1 MDGAK
6 WERSPPTLM
15 VRVRFPNLSSREF
28 SLLLVLVLAL
38 RVFLRVLR
46 FSSLHKDHFSKFQ
59 LDLKTVDKNRH
70 NGMSITKFT
79 YHKRQ
84 RLVAW
89 VHYEEGGLQSG
100 GLAERRHSLHPRAC
114 HILRACVTP
123 HDRLLLIITSV
134 WLIKRHEKMKD
145 VCYSG

>member
-1 MDGAK
+1 MAK
-6 WERSPPTLM
+6 REHGWRKM
-15 VRVRFPNLSSREF
+15 RVLTSHPYGPGSIPEPVVTCEF

-38 RVFLRVLR
+38 RIFLQVLR
-46 FSSLHKDHFSKFQ
+46 FSSLYKNHFSKFQ

-70 NGMSITKFT
+70 SGMSITKFT

-100 GLAERRHSLHPRAC
+100 GLADKEDTASTPARVTSFARVSPLMIVSL
-114 HILRACVTP
+114 
-123 HDRLLLIITSV
+123 
-134 WLIKRHEKMKD
+134 
-145 VCYSG
+145 